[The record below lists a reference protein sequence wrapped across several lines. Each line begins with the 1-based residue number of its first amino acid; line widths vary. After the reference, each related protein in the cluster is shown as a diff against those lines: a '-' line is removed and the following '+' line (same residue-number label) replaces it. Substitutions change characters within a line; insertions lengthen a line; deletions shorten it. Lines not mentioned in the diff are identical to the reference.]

1 MENKICSKCK
11 IEKLLEN
18 FVKKNNSPDGCGNS
32 CKQCHNERSRKY
44 RIKHRENIKEYY
56 IKNKEKKQS
65 YLKEYYIEN
74 REKQLSCQKK
84 YYVKNKGNRTEYKRN
99 RKLNNPIYKLS
110 INVRNRLRKYLKAKS
125 ITKNKIT
132 FDIVGCSP
140 PELKDHISKQFVDG
154 MSWDN
159 YSFHNWHIDH
169 IIPLS
174 SAKTEEEIYKLCH
187 YTNLQPLWA
196 KDNLAKSNKLDY
208 LYEIDKPKI

>member
-74 REKQLSCQKK
+74 GLHQTVVDSYPHMWKLFFVCKK
-84 YYVKNKGNRTEYKRN
+84 LIEMRTMSAQNIFFSNQSENYCKCS
-99 RKLNNPIYKLS
+99 IYS
-110 INVRNRLRKYLKAKS
+110 INSQEQYPNWIFRFNG
-125 ITKNKIT
+125 KIQY
-132 FDIVGCSP
+132 V
-140 PELKDHISKQFVDG
+140 V
-154 MSWDN
+154 
-159 YSFHNWHIDH
+159 
-169 IIPLS
+169 
-174 SAKTEEEIYKLCH
+174 
-187 YTNLQPLWA
+187 
-196 KDNLAKSNKLDY
+196 
-208 LYEIDKPKI
+208 